1 MRLLVNMDYD
11 SLTVLK
17 LKTICK
23 ERGLRVSGTKAE
35 VVIRLMENDEG
46 NAPVPQQISVPQMQ
60 QMQPQI
66 IQITNSNN
74 TGVAQTFGIF
84 IILYGIF
91 RIGMAM
97 FFSVIDEQVFIL
109 ESFLAWMIGIS
120 FIFGGAITTMGYR
133 NGPIMTLGVLLVSGT
148 FSIIYHDEWSPLSIG
163 LDGSLPISWS
173 LMCSSMCLMI
183 TAIPLFLP
191 SEEMKTGWPGTIQR
205 IVGNGSSNSSS
216 SGSSGSSS
224 GGKVTYSCPHCD
236 ADFKVPVGFSGA
248 VRCPS
253 CKERTEI

>member
-1 MRLLVNMDYD
+1 
-11 SLTVLK
+11 
-17 LKTICK
+17 
-23 ERGLRVSGTKAE
+23 
-35 VVIRLMENDEG
+35 
-46 NAPVPQQISVPQMQ
+46 
-60 QMQPQI
+60 
-66 IQITNSNN
+66 
-74 TGVAQTFGIF
+74 
-84 IILYGIF
+84 
-91 RIGMAM
+91 M

-163 LDGSLPISWS
+163 LDGSLPVSWS

-216 SGSSGSSS
+216 SGSSS